1 MAMKIAKK
9 EVVPICPF
17 CEEKVQELVEV
28 KRGAFAVHNVFCCPH
43 SHKILGMSK
52 LASGVRSAELA
63 SGD

>member
-1 MAMKIAKK
+1 MAMKMAKK

-43 SHKILGMSK
+43 CHKILGMSK
-52 LASGVRSAELA
+52 
-63 SGD
+63 